1 MAFASLAPRPK
12 SHPFQERQ
20 ISLKESVKIGRAV
33 AKAKSS
39 SENGI
44 FDCKVLSRNHALL
57 WFENGKFMLQD
68 TKSSNGTYVNNV
80 RLSRGSEESE
90 PCELK
95 SGDILQFGVEVVE
108 NSKNVTHGCIVGLIR
123 LFYEDGTEATGV
135 QEEIPSGVLPLLSI
149 NKNIQPQE
157 LWQLSQFLQ
166 DALHREQM
174 LENKLVTLQ
183 RMIANS
189 HTASEETFQGFIQ
202 EDKLL
207 SRLETLEN
215 QLEIVSQDVT
225 TEDVQ
230 SELMTFQEDRLQY
243 ESSAKETLQNILSE
257 KIEALQK
264 CNDLER
270 LLSNSEDEGTY
281 LKSVYEKS
289 QEELQELMD
298 KHRERLDE
306 MQELKDTIAAANAR
320 NETQYQNGVNAQQL
334 LKEELEEAERRGSSL
349 AVEVESLQAE
359 CDFTKKQL
367 EALQERLQQQ
377 QKEVEEDSLEKDDM
391 EKDHPF
397 ASDHATLEK
406 EVKNK
411 SAYIQS
417 LKEQLAELQTELM
430 KEKENSSQLQ
440 EKLNT
445 EETDIICMTSTSD
458 ISEQPVETSVLN
470 ETANDGDVS
479 KSFDVGFKRIKE
491 LQDLMMNVKDSL
503 CHMAATVQQDSS
515 LNLQCI
521 FWEDFESIP
530 DQSTLSHNEQLTAM
544 HKSLGE
550 CKELVKIFNDDLKYL
565 VIALQRLR
573 EEKESEES
581 NESDPINDDL
591 SSAQSEL
598 ESVRQQIV
606 SLGERLM
613 EEQDSNKIT
622 KELAANLEL
631 KLLHEEWTRKD
642 TVINIARLI
651 KQLYEAHKHMN
662 IEQLDKSMSYASL
675 ESARKLASEMQRQ
688 ASDNARVA
696 GKEKVEIFN
705 LEEENETLKMKVTR
719 LEGECKK
726 LKQENVFI
734 SKSNEA
740 RRPSHK
746 ELSDSFD
753 GTEVPDKNKVT
764 PEDNDNANVSQ
775 VEGDSCNE
783 LDDTKD
789 STVECCGLLDNKGG
803 DYNQM
808 TNLIIALFVL
818 LISFGA
824 LILLDII
831 QITPGTL
838 PLFDSKTYTE
848 LWEHLF

>member
-1 MAFASLAPRPK
+1 
-12 SHPFQERQ
+12 
-20 ISLKESVKIGRAV
+20 
-33 AKAKSS
+33 
-39 SENGI
+39 
-44 FDCKVLSRNHALL
+44 
-57 WFENGKFMLQD
+57 
-68 TKSSNGTYVNNV
+68 
-80 RLSRGSEESE
+80 
-90 PCELK
+90 
-95 SGDILQFGVEVVE
+95 
-108 NSKNVTHGCIVGLIR
+108 
-123 LFYEDGTEATGV
+123 
-135 QEEIPSGVLPLLSI
+135 
-149 NKNIQPQE
+149 
-157 LWQLSQFLQ
+157 
-166 DALHREQM
+166 
-174 LENKLVTLQ
+174 
-183 RMIANS
+183 
-189 HTASEETFQGFIQ
+189 
-202 EDKLL
+202 
-207 SRLETLEN
+207 
-215 QLEIVSQDVT
+215 
-225 TEDVQ
+225 
-230 SELMTFQEDRLQY
+230 
-243 ESSAKETLQNILSE
+243 
-257 KIEALQK
+257 
-264 CNDLER
+264 
-270 LLSNSEDEGTY
+270 
-281 LKSVYEKS
+281 
-289 QEELQELMD
+289 
-298 KHRERLDE
+298 
-306 MQELKDTIAAANAR
+306 
-320 NETQYQNGVNAQQL
+320 
-334 LKEELEEAERRGSSL
+334 
-349 AVEVESLQAE
+349 
-359 CDFTKKQL
+359 
-367 EALQERLQQQ
+367 
-377 QKEVEEDSLEKDDM
+377 
-391 EKDHPF
+391 
-397 ASDHATLEK
+397 
-406 EVKNK
+406 
-411 SAYIQS
+411 
-417 LKEQLAELQTELM
+417 
-430 KEKENSSQLQ
+430 
-440 EKLNT
+440 
-445 EETDIICMTSTSD
+445 
-458 ISEQPVETSVLN
+458 
-470 ETANDGDVS
+470 
-479 KSFDVGFKRIKE
+479 
-491 LQDLMMNVKDSL
+491 MMNVKDSL

-530 DQSTLSHNEQLTAM
+530 DQSTLPHNEQLTAM

-622 KELAANLEL
+622 KELAANLEQ
-631 KLLHEEWTRKD
+631 
-642 TVINIARLI
+642 
-651 KQLYEAHKHMN
+651 QLYEAHKHMN

-753 GTEVPDKNKVT
+753 GNEVTDKNKGT
-764 PEDNDNANVSQ
+764 PEDNYNANVSQ

-808 TNLIIALFVL
+808 ANLIIALFVL